1 MGIPHD
7 VSKHGTLM
15 VQVRDDVP
23 SIANVNIPG
32 LSTALFGS
40 AGDYELTPSHIR
52 DLHVVQD
59 SMDGYSDDDLESMAR
74 IGRKAQLALD
84 MRRKKPISTEQVE
97 EACQAITKR

>member
-1 MGIPHD
+1 MAIPHD
-7 VSKHGTLM
+7 VSKSGTLL

-32 LSTALFGS
+32 LSAAMFGS

-52 DLHVVQD
+52 ELRVVED
-59 SMDGYSDDDLESMAR
+59 SMSAYSDEDLESMAR

-84 MRRKKPISTEQVE
+84 MRRKKPISTEEVE
-97 EACQAITKR
+97 EACQPTIRR